1 MDEKE
6 EILFFFLQSV
16 TFEEEYYIFRA
27 KIKLRLGSV
36 EDLNFSTST
45 SNFCTIC
52 SDKNSGV

>member
-16 TFEEEYYIFRA
+16 TFEEEYYIVRA
-27 KIKLRLGSV
+27 KIKLILGSV
-36 EDLNFSTST
+36 EYLNFGTST

-52 SDKNSGV
+52 RDKNNGV

>member
-16 TFEEEYYIFRA
+16 TFEEEYYIVRA

-36 EDLNFSTST
+36 EDLNFGTST

-52 SDKNSGV
+52 SDKNNGV